1 MGYCLDVH
9 LFDSAPMAIGAVK
22 LLVSPFYS
30 WKIDTCQGWPLFW
43 GQGTFQ
49 SSVSKWKIS
58 SYQRISCLDVGWFD
72 EVILFGSSGWDTWW
86 VLLAFHFSCQANT
99 YSNGSLEQLQ
109 GLGAS
114 HGSSLVI
121 LWVCFVMNAVSGQR
135 LEIHLVGLGLLQQ
148 QNRRATLRSSQR
160 LRSGF
165 SKKKSLESLENIQT
179 CCCWCGGKLK
189 CCVFSASMMYS
200 WHLCSCKNRF
210 QLRGTDSSYWYRDG
224 WNAAILWIFEG
235 RVPDQELHRHCQLR
249 RTRCGWLEF
258 QYVQHQLT
266 LHETPWYPIFDYQ
279 KTIQFGVGRNIDGLR
294 GQSDKGQK
302 KTMHLLA

>member
-1 MGYCLDVH
+1 
-9 LFDSAPMAIGAVK
+9 
-22 LLVSPFYS
+22 
-30 WKIDTCQGWPLFW
+30 
-43 GQGTFQ
+43 
-49 SSVSKWKIS
+49 
-58 SYQRISCLDVGWFD
+58 
-72 EVILFGSSGWDTWW
+72 
-86 VLLAFHFSCQANT
+86 
-99 YSNGSLEQLQ
+99 
-109 GLGAS
+109 
-114 HGSSLVI
+114 
-121 LWVCFVMNAVSGQR
+121 MNAVSGQR

-165 SKKKSLESLENIQT
+165 SKKKPLESLENIQT
-179 CCCWCGGKLK
+179 CCCWCRGKLK
-189 CCVFSASMMYS
+189 CCVYGIHDVF
-200 WHLCSCKNRF
+200 LTPV
-210 QLRGTDSSYWYRDG
+210 QLQKQISTSRGDSSYWYRDG

-279 KTIQFGVGRNIDGLR
+279 KTIQFGVGRNIDCLR
-294 GQSDKGQK
+294 GQSDKGQE